1 MIPVIIN
8 NRNLLSW
15 PRMMVE
21 RIKTFKN
28 VGEIIIVDNDS
39 TYPPLLEWYD
49 SAPCEIIRIENI
61 GHTAPWDCGLVSK
74 FTTPYVVTD
83 PDLGL
88 NNVRIDV
95 LDKLLEKLNSN
106 PNLRKVG
113 LGLEWE
119 RVGEKSPY
127 YSHIINYEIPRWN
140 NSNVVDEV
148 YVDIPIDTTFAL
160 YNVPYSFIGGGSLS
174 FPYKARHYPWELTNE
189 QRESHSE
196 FSYYIKTASNSSSYK
211 TFLGL

>member
-28 VGEIIIVDNDS
+28 VGDIIIVDNDS

-49 SAPCEIIRIENI
+49 SAPCEIMRIENM
-61 GHTAPWDCGLVSK
+61 GHSAPWDCGLVSK

-106 PNLRKVG
+106 PNLKKVG
-113 LGLEWE
+113 LILNHVLSHSPKGK
-119 RVGEKSPY
+119 KSSP
-127 YSHIINYEIPRWN
+127 
-140 NSNVVDEV
+140 
-148 YVDIPIDTTFAL
+148 
-160 YNVPYSFIGGGSLS
+160 SFSGIGFPPDLTIGVKHTIFTSTIELLS
-174 FPYKARHYPWELTNE
+174 FLTQLCEMDKRKGKNKIIFKLFFKIIAL
-189 QRESHSE
+189 R
-196 FSYYIKTASNSSSYK
+196 
-211 TFLGL
+211 L